1 MNFAKFLRTPFFT
14 EHLRWLLLRLTVM
27 NAVALVFLI
36 AFYLVYLSLIS
47 SVNDV
52 KVACVFKIFF
62 FFYGLTLL

>member
-1 MNFAKFLRTPFFT
+1 
-14 EHLRWLLLRLTVM
+14 M

-36 AFYLVYLSLIS
+36 AFYLVYLYLIS

-52 KVACVFKIFF
+52 KVACVFKIIF